1 MTWQEYINQHAQIL
15 DEKLVKKTRID
26 HGKKKVQWVTDKPGY
41 RVEYDKNHMPREVK
55 ITPQE
60 QMRRERA
67 QSMKGKINRKKTE
80 KLAQKRREKSF
91 DIRHSLGIEINKDAP
106 DRVTRR
112 EKEGLVKSDIKGL
125 KKRELENRNKKPIN
139 PEAEIKSK
147 IQKEIAKIKEKL

>member
-1 MTWQEYINQHAQIL
+1 MTWQDYIAKHEQIL
-15 DEKLVKKTRID
+15 EEKLIKKTRID

-112 EKEGLVKSDIKGL
+112 EKEGLVKSDITGL
-125 KKRELENRNKKPIN
+125 KKREMENKNKKPMN
-139 PEAEIKSK
+139 PEVEIKNK
-147 IQKEIAKIKEKL
+147 IKKELEKIKEKI